1 MHAFAWLKHTTQN
14 SGHLA
19 FLSSVYLQSRL
30 SLHGLSINAFKPGVA
45 EGVAATASGIAD
57 SADLA
62 NLLGAQDPSAVAIY

>member
-1 MHAFAWLKHTTQN
+1 M
-14 SGHLA
+14 
-19 FLSSVYLQSRL
+19 VYQC
-30 SLHGLSINAFKPGVA
+30 LSINAFKPQVA